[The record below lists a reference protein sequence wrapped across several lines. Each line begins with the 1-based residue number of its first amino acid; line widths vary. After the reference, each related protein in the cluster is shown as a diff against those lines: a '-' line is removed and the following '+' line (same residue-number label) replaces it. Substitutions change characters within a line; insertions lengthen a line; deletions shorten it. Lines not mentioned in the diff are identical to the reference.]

1 MKGELNLFGDSGFQ
15 KPQKISFTEHDNKI
29 ADKTSENK
37 KDLTL
42 ESQKDA
48 SLIDS
53 TLSKKD
59 NIISSKKS

>member
-1 MKGELNLFGDSGFQ
+1 MKGELNLFGYSGFQ

-42 ESQKDA
+42 ESQKDEQQDQQE
-48 SLIDS
+48 SHVKIF
-53 TLSKKD
+53 
-59 NIISSKKS
+59 